1 MVEAI
6 FGFIGTIIGGLLA
19 LLGTYFSSKHNSKL
33 ELRKLSL
40 SHLIEKKILIEQLIE
55 SCLFDVTGDMEQDQ
69 DNVVAEFEIIAKFLR
84 LKPHYFLDSDEFHNS
99 LYQMVCIE
107 NDRDRSSLE
116 IVYEKREFNNSFNRF
131 IRKELENTV
140 RNINKL
146 IELK

>member
-1 MVEAI
+1 MGEAI

-19 LLGTYFSSKHNSKL
+19 FLGTYLSLKHNSKL

-40 SHLIEKKILIEQLIE
+40 SHLIEKKVLIEQLIE
-55 SCLFDVTGDMEQDQ
+55 SCLFDITGDMEQDQ
-69 DNVVAEFEIIAKFLR
+69 YNIINEFETIAKFLR

-99 LYQMVCIE
+99 LYKMVCIE
-107 NDRDRSSLE
+107 NDRERSPLE
-116 IVYEKREFNNSFNRF
+116 ILYEKREFNNSFNRF
-131 IRKELENTV
+131 IRNELENTV

>member
-1 MVEAI
+1 MGEAI

-19 LLGTYFSSKHNSKL
+19 FLGTYFSSRYNSNL

-55 SCLFDVTGDMEQDQ
+55 RCFFNITGDMEQDQ
-69 DNVVAEFEIIAKFLR
+69 YNIINEFEIIAKFLR
-84 LKPHYFLDSDEFHNS
+84 LKSHYFLDSDEFHNS

-107 NDRDRSSLE
+107 NDRERSPLE
-116 IVYEKREFNNSFNRF
+116 ILYEKREFNNSFNRF
-131 IRKELENTV
+131 IKKELEKTF

>member
-1 MVEAI
+1 MSDAI

-19 LLGTYFSSKHNSKL
+19 FCGTYLSLKHNVKL

-40 SHLIEKKILIEQLIE
+40 SHLIEKKVIIEQLIE

-69 DNVVAEFEIIAKFLR
+69 YNVIDEFKIIANFLR
-84 LKPHYFLDSDEFHNS
+84 LKPHYFLDSDEFHNF

-107 NDRDRSSLE
+107 NERERSPLE
-116 IVYEKREFNNSFNRF
+116 ILYEKREFNNSFNRF

-140 RNINKL
+140 RHINKL
-146 IELK
+146 IEVK